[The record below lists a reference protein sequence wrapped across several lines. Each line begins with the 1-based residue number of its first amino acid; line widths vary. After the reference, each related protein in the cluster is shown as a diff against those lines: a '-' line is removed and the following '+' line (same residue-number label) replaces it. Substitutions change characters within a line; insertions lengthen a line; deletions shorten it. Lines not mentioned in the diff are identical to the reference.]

1 MTGSLQTAIVP
12 RATRIAFALLA
23 AVLLIAPLVFTSSLA
38 ISVLSQIDCAIILCL
53 SYNLLFG
60 QGGMLSFGHAVYSGM
75 GAFAAVHAIQWASR
89 GALPV
94 PVPLVLMPLVGGL
107 AGMLVATVLGFLCT
121 RRAGTT
127 FAMITLGIGEL
138 MAAVALMFPEVF
150 GGEGGIAIN
159 RVYGAPFF
167 GVSFG
172 PAIQVYWLIAAYCL
186 LCTLAMYLFT
196 QTPLGRMLNA
206 VRDNPVRAE
215 FVGYDPQ
222 RVRHLAFIASGFFA
236 GIGGALMAIHLEIVT
251 GADSLGMARSAA
263 YLLFTFLG
271 GAGFFFGPVIG
282 AVLMV
287 LSTVLLSHLTKAWL
301 LYLGLTFVLMVMFA
315 PGGVAGMIAS
325 SIRVWRNGGLRCR
338 WGLVVGLGFCGL
350 LALYGAGGL
359 IEMIYHAQQDG
370 DIDSTLRYLGRTV
383 DVHNVVDWF
392 VMFLPLLTGMATG
405 KFALDIERKR
415 P

>member
-1 MTGSLQTAIVP
+1 MQTASIP
-12 RATRIAFALLA
+12 RASRIAFALLA

-38 ISVLSQIDCAIILCL
+38 ISVLSQIGCAIILCL

-94 PVPLVLMPLVGGL
+94 QIPLVLMPLIGGV
-107 AGMLVATVLGFLCT
+107 AGMLVAAVLGFLCT

-138 MAAVALMFPEVF
+138 VAAVALMFPEVF

-159 RVYGAPFF
+159 RVYGAPLL
-167 GVSFG
+167 GLTFG

-186 LCTLAMYLFT
+186 LCTLAIYMFT

-215 FVGYDPQ
+215 FVGYNPQ

-236 GIGGALMAIHLEIVT
+236 GIGGALTAIHLEIVT

-301 LYLGLTFVLMVMFA
+301 LYLGLAFMLMVMFA
-315 PGGVAGMIAS
+315 PGGVAGMISALL
-325 SIRVWRNGGLRCR
+325 RMWRSGILRR
-338 WGLVVGLGFCGL
+338 KWGLVMSLSFCGL
-350 LALYGAGGL
+350 LAIYGAAGL
-359 IEMIYHAQQDG
+359 IEMIYHAQLDG
-370 DIDSTLRYLGRTV
+370 DIDSTLRYLGCTLNV
-383 DVHNVVDWF
+383 QSVVDWF
-392 VMFLPLLTGMATG
+392 VMFLPLLAGGVTG
-405 KFALDIERKR
+405 KFVLDMEKKR